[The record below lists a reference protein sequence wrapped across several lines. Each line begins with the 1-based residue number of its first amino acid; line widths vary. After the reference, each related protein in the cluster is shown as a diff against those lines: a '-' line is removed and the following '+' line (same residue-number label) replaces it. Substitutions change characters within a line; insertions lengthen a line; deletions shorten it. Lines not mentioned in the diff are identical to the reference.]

1 MRHVSI
7 RARAPERQ
15 GKAAFCESFAT
26 CPQRWRGLWMNH
38 EGQASR
44 MPLRCGFLPYFESRG
59 KWWIRRADLGRTRP
73 ARLWISGEVRG
84 KTAQEAS
91 PAGPIPVAHSPPA
104 TFACWADHAVDGNGM
119 NQTSTT
125 VPQDLWTAALDRLEP
140 RYNKPVFEMWLKPM
154 RLVDLTP
161 SEIVLAVQTTFARDW
176 VENRLKGDITAV
188 LHELLGAEV
197 ALRVVVD
204 PGAETHTPATAVPAA
219 KAAPTDDLRI
229 GHLNPRYTFDDFVIG
244 NSNRFAHAAA
254 LAVADAPAMAY
265 NPLFLYGGVGLGK
278 THLMHAIGHRV
289 LAHNPSANIV
299 YVSSEKFTNE
309 FIIAI
314 KNNQTVEFRNRY
326 RHVDV
331 LLIDDI
337 QFLEGKEQ
345 TQEEFFH
352 TFNSLHEAQKQL
364 VISSDRP
371 PKEIQTLES
380 RLRSRFEWGLL
391 TDIQPPDF
399 ETREA
404 ILRKKA
410 ETEKVPVP
418 DEVLAFIAKV
428 IPSNI
433 RELEGSLIRVVAFA
447 SLTKSAITVELAS
460 EVLKNA
466 VAQAPMHRVT
476 IPLIK
481 ERVAKHYGISIKEM
495 EAQRRDQR
503 VTLPRQIAMYIAW
516 QLTGASLP
524 QIAREFGKKDHTT
537 AMYARDKIADMMD
550 ADEAFR
556 NKVRSLVSQIQ
567 TE

>member
-1 MRHVSI
+1 V
-7 RARAPERQ
+7 E
-15 GKAAFCESFAT
+15 K
-26 CPQRWRGLWMNH
+26 
-38 EGQASR
+38 
-44 MPLRCGFLPYFESRG
+44 
-59 KWWIRRADLGRTRP
+59 
-73 ARLWISGEVRG
+73 SGDN
-84 KTAQEAS
+84 KPQEAVL
-91 PAGPIPVAHSPPA
+91 AGPMRVPHLSGSRAVRPF
-104 TFACWADHAVDGNGM
+104 FAAGNWM
-119 NQTSTT
+119 HTSLAAAQTS
-125 VPQDLWTAALDRLEP
+125 DLWAAALERLEP

-161 SEIVLAVQTTFARDW
+161 DEIVLAVNTTFARDW
-176 VENRLKGDITAV
+176 VENRLKSDITGV
-188 LHELLGAEV
+188 LHDILGAEI

-204 PGAETHTPATAVPAA
+204 PGGAAESVPTAVPARPI
-219 KAAPTDDLRI
+219 AAVDELRV
-229 GHLNPRYTFDDFVIG
+229 GNLNPRYTFDDFVVG
-244 NSNRFAHAAA
+244 NSNRFAHAASQ
-254 LAVADAPAMAY
+254 AVAEAPAMAY

-289 LAHNPSANIV
+289 LERNPNANIV

-410 ETEKVPVP
+410 ETENVPVP
-418 DEVLAFIAKV
+418 DDVLAFIAKV

-447 SLTKSAITVELAS
+447 SLTKSPITTELAG

-466 VAQAPMHRVT
+466 VAAAPTHRVT

-481 ERVAKHYGISIKEM
+481 ERVAKFYGISIKEM

-503 VTLPRQIAMYIAW
+503 VTMPRQIAMYIAW

-537 AMYARDKIADMMD
+537 AMYARDKIADLMD

-556 NKVRSLVSQIQ
+556 NRVRSLIALIQ
-567 TE
+567 SE

>member
-1 MRHVSI
+1 M
-7 RARAPERQ
+7 Q
-15 GKAAFCESFAT
+15 TTAT
-26 CPQRWRGLWMNH
+26 
-38 EGQASR
+38 
-44 MPLRCGFLPYFESRG
+44 
-59 KWWIRRADLGRTRP
+59 T
-73 ARLWISGEVRG
+73 
-84 KTAQEAS
+84 
-91 PAGPIPVAHSPPA
+91 
-104 TFACWADHAVDGNGM
+104 
-119 NQTSTT
+119 
-125 VPQDLWTAALDRLEP
+125 DLWAAALERLEP

-154 RLVDLTP
+154 RLVELTP
-161 SEIVLAVQTTFARDW
+161 EGIVLAVNTTFARDW
-176 VENRLKGDITAV
+176 VENRLKGDIVAV
-188 LHELLGAEV
+188 LHEILGAELT
-197 ALRVVVD
+197 LRVVVD
-204 PGAETHTPATAVPAA
+204 PSGGTETVETAVPARPVA
-219 KAAPTDDLRI
+219 VTEELRL
-229 GHLNPRYTFDDFVIG
+229 GNLNPRYTFGDFVVG
-244 NSNRFAHAAA
+244 NSNRFAHAASQ
-254 LAVADAPAMAY
+254 AVAEAPAMAY

-278 THLMHAIGHRV
+278 THLMHAIGQRV
-289 LAHNPSANIV
+289 LERSPSANIV

-410 ETEKVPVP
+410 ELEHVPVP
-418 DEVLAFIAKV
+418 DDVLAFIAKV

-447 SLTKSAITVELAS
+447 SLTKAPITVELAG

-466 VAQAPMHRVT
+466 VAAAPMHRVT

-481 ERVAKHYGISIKEM
+481 DKVAKFYGISIKEM

-503 VTLPRQIAMYIAW
+503 VTLPRQIAMYISW

-537 AMYARDKIADMMD
+537 AMYARDKIADLMD

-556 NKVRSLVSQIQ
+556 IRLRTLIAQIQ